1 MPSSTVENYLKQLY
15 LNRGTGRGQAVTTG
29 QLAAAMAVAPGTA
42 TAMVKALADAGLVE
56 HQLRAGVKLTP
67 RGEKLALHVLRRHRL
82 IELFL
87 VEKLGLNWAEVH
99 EEAEALE
106 HAVSE
111 RVLERLDALLGH
123 PAFDP
128 HGDPIPDRHGQIPAA
143 EQTRL
148 ADCAVGGTYAVGR
161 VLDQDPGFLN
171 FAAQHGLVPRA
182 HVTIQKREP
191 AAGALTVQTSRHA
204 AVSLSLAAAEKI
216 LVAPLTQ

>member
-1 MPSSTVENYLKQLY
+1 MPSSTVENYLKQMY
-15 LNRGTGRGQAVTTG
+15 LSRGGGRGQAVTTG
-29 QLAAAMAVAPGTA
+29 QLASAMGVTPGTA

-56 HQLRAGVKLTP
+56 HQLRAGVKLTL

-82 IELFL
+82 VELFL
-87 VEKLGLNWAEVH
+87 VEKLGFNWAEVH

-143 EQTRL
+143 QQARL
-148 ADCAVGGTYAVGR
+148 ADCAVGGTFQVGR
-161 VLDQDPGFLN
+161 VLDQDPEFLN
-171 FAAQHGLVPRA
+171 FAAHHGLVPRA
-182 HVTIQKREP
+182 QVTVQKREP
-191 AAGALTVQTSRHA
+191 AAGALTVQTARHA
-204 AVSLSLAAAEKI
+204 AVSLSFAAAEKI
-216 LVAPLTQ
+216 LVAPVA